1 MNIQDA
7 KTILG
12 ISQGII
18 TLEELKKIFKK
29 KMLHWHPDIAVNN
42 GISIEEAT
50 SKSQSII
57 LAYEILS
64 ENLDSL
70 EESTYKYNY
79 TTYHSYRTP
88 SSKNHKQ
95 YYDYSIDNLDE
106 KFTNRITLKS
116 SNIKWID
123 YIKDLEVLVVRF
135 KNSSVYYLYFDVPES
150 VYQNFQKT
158 DSPGRF
164 VHQNLHRYKYKSDN
178 KYADWLNVYK
188 SLSDIT
194 ND

>member
-1 MNIQDA
+1 MNINEA

-12 ISQGII
+12 IIQVNITSQ
-18 TLEELKKIFKK
+18 ELKKIFKK
-29 KMLHWHPDIAVNN
+29 KMLQWHPDIAVNN
-42 GISIEEAT
+42 GISVQEST
-50 SKSQSII
+50 VKSQNFI

-70 EESTYKYNY
+70 EETSYKYNY
-79 TTYHSYRTP
+79 TTYHSYKTSP
-88 SSKNHKQ
+88 TKNYKQ
-95 YYDYSIDNLDE
+95 YFDYSIDSVDE
-106 KFTNRITLKS
+106 SFINRITLKS
-116 SNIKWID
+116 SNVKWID

-135 KNSSVYYLYFDVPES
+135 KNSSGYYLYYDVPES
-150 VYQNFQKT
+150 VYINFQRT

-164 VHQNLHRYKYKSDN
+164 VHQYLRGHNYESHS

-194 ND
+194 DS

>member
-7 KTILG
+7 RTILG
-12 ISQGII
+12 INQGII

-29 KMLHWHPDIAVNN
+29 KMLQWHPDIAVNN

-70 EESTYKYNY
+70 EESTNNYNY
-79 TTYHSYRTP
+79 KTYDSYRTP

-95 YYDYSIDNLDE
+95 YYDYSIDDLDE

-116 SNIKWID
+116 STIKWID

-135 KNSSVYYLYFDVPES
+135 KNSSVYYIYYDVPES

-164 VHQNLHRYKYKSDN
+164 VHQYLHRYKYQSHN

-188 SLSDIT
+188 SLGDIT